1 MIFRGTFEHALD
13 AKHRLTVPSKF
24 RAALAG
30 GVVLAASPETTAS
43 APSSIAMWTAEAYE
57 AYTAAA
63 LPGLSPISPEARDLK
78 RFFFNYS
85 HDTELDSANRVMIP
99 PSLME
104 YAGLDKDVVV
114 RLGRVPR
121 GVRSLKYT
129 GYSEDVL
136 IRVPDIAAK
145 LATLLDMTQTHIPV
159 LAGEL
164 IDVLD
169 PHPGETA
176 VDCTFGGGGHA
187 RLIADRLVRRE
198 P

>member
-30 GVVLAASPETTAS
+30 GVVLAASPETTAA
-43 APSSIAMWTAEAYE
+43 APRSIAIWTPDAYE
-57 AYTAAA
+57 AYTGAA
-63 LPGLSPISPEARDLK
+63 LIGLSPISPEARDLK

-99 PSLME
+99 PSLIE
-104 YAGLDKDVVV
+104 YGGLDREVVV
-114 RLGRVPR
+114 VGSGECLEVFDRAR
-121 GVRSLKYT
+121 YA

-145 LATLLDMTQTHIPV
+145 LGH
-159 LAGEL
+159 
-164 IDVLD
+164 
-169 PHPGETA
+169 TA
-176 VDCTFGGGGHA
+176 
-187 RLIADRLVRRE
+187 
-198 P
+198 